1 MARASDASAQRE
13 DFGERN
19 TSETCVRLSE
29 ESEER
34 RKMKS
39 EDSDK
44 RWSAMDQEEKIQ
56 TVIEGIKDRMIGL
69 LADV

>member
-1 MARASDASAQRE
+1 
-13 DFGERN
+13 
-19 TSETCVRLSE
+19 
-29 ESEER
+29 
-34 RKMKS
+34 MKS